1 MTPSE
6 IIIAITLH
14 LLVPAMGV
22 MAYAIICRR
31 LLAKGA
37 SPMFLAQLFL
47 LFVCY
52 GGALLVF
59 LTSLFW
65 KWSGMASL
73 GTFFLM
79 LAAPILLAPV
89 TFSLWKQQDG
99 SLTHRVAF
107 LAAILGCVELA
118 VLILMSRRVKL
129 LLIPS
134 DRMANQ
140 VCLCGVVASS
150 ESSMK
155 LSALASPELK
165 CGSP

>member
-22 MAYAIICRR
+22 VAYLILCRR
-31 LLAKGA
+31 LLANGA

-59 LTSLFW
+59 LTSFFW
-65 KWSGMASL
+65 YWSGMASL
-73 GTFFLM
+73 GAFFLI

-89 TFSLWKQQDG
+89 LFSLWKQQAR
-99 SLTHRVAF
+99 SLAHRLAF
-107 LAAILGCVELA
+107 RACVGYFALIAA
-118 VLILMSRRVKL
+118 VLCST
-129 LLIPS
+129 LLI
-134 DRMANQ
+134 RA
-140 VCLCGVVASS
+140 AS
-150 ESSMK
+150 
-155 LSALASPELK
+155 
-165 CGSP
+165 